1 MLKLNPVRF
10 YNLLNIKHP
19 TATQVLTT
27 AALMATG
34 DVLSQKFVEKR
45 EHINVQRTGRFFFVG
60 CVYVGP
66 VLRTWYPRLEQL
78 ISHSAK
84 MRALKMASID
94 QLVFTPVF
102 LPGFLITLST
112 FQGKNIDGI
121 CETVRTDTVPIL
133 LTNWMIWPAAQVINF
148 NFVPLQFRVQFAS
161 TIALFWNIYLA
172 WKANQDLAPISGDA
186 AAKEP
191 IESQ

>member
-112 FQGKNIDGI
+112 FQGKNIGH
-121 CETVRTDTVPIL
+121 
-133 LTNWMIWPAAQVINF
+133 Q
-148 NFVPLQFRVQFAS
+148 LQLRS
-161 TIALFWNIYLA
+161 SS
-172 WKANQDLAPISGDA
+172 ISGSIRKHYSA
-186 AAKEP
+186 ILEYLP
-191 IESQ
+191 RLESQPRPYAYFG